1 MLREQRENK
10 GMTTI
15 ELAAK
20 SGVCRDL
27 INKIELHGYRKCK
40 PVTWVKLAN
49 ALEVEVEKIK
59 N

>member
-1 MLREQRENK
+1 MLREVRERK

-40 PVTWVKLAN
+40 SVTWNKLAN

-59 N
+59 D